1 MKKVLSAIFCVILAI
16 PVSALANTLPFKQ
29 VTIITHFPVGSGPDA
44 MVRKISETVTRLY
57 NIPVVMENKPGGQG
71 AIALAACNTAVNSV
85 NNVNI
90 CYADSAVVW
99 ALPLITGKDEYT
111 TNLKNL
117 FTTNYADL
125 GLIVSPDI
133 KTLSDLKTAIKKT
146 PNYGSWSV
154 GSTGQVSSMELLK
167 ALNLKAEHIP
177 YKDYSQWLIDVSTGR
192 LAFSFATLGS
202 SQPLIAAGKIKFI
215 AIGTPARDP
224 EYPAIP
230 TVNEFLGKNS
240 GFIPIKAIGM
250 YMVKKDMSVIDQQA
264 LSTMFITAMKEPVVK
279 ADIAS
284 RLYRI
289 WPYSQAETPMLLEK
303 EERNYL
309 RAIKEYN
316 IEMKQ

>member
-1 MKKVLSAIFCVILAI
+1 MKKILALLCFLAAM
-16 PVSALANTLPFKQ
+16 PLSVSADTLPFKQ
-29 VTIITHFPVGSGPDA
+29 ITIITHFPVGSGPDA

-57 NIPVVMENKPGGQG
+57 NIPVIMENKPGGQG
-71 AIALAACNTAVNSV
+71 AVALAACNAAVNSV

-99 ALPLITGKDEYT
+99 ALPLITGKDDNT
-111 TNLKNL
+111 KNLKNL
-117 FTTNYADL
+117 FTTNYSDL
-125 GLIVSPDI
+125 GLIASANI
-133 KTLSDLKTAIKKT
+133 KTLDELKAAIKKN
-146 PNYGSWSV
+146 PNYGSWSL
-154 GSTGQVSSMELLK
+154 GSTGQISSLELLK

-202 SQPLIAAGKIKFI
+202 SQPMIQSGKLRFL
-215 AIGTPARDP
+215 AIGTNVRDP
-224 EYPAIP
+224 EYPELP

-240 GFIPIKAIGM
+240 KFIPIKAIGM
-250 YMVKKDMSVIDQQA
+250 YMVKKDMPLVDQQA
-264 LSTMFITAMKEPVVK
+264 LITVFMAALKEPEVK

-284 RLYRI
+284 RLFRV
-289 WPYSQAETPMLLEK
+289 WPYSQAETPAQLEK
-303 EERNYL
+303 EQRNYL